1 MPAPGATDPAD
12 VEAHSRAKA
21 GLSRQLRQPR
31 REAADPSRGGSGYD
45 AWFRRQQLERA
56 AAGEDVAVSSASLR
70 RWNERLHPYR
80 HTGNKSRGRLVGID
94 LINAVSFLTAWPETY
109 IEELAVF
116 VYNEGG
122 PLFSRPALTE
132 RLQDLGITK
141 KRASTEAYQAQR
153 EDVQFRVWSYWNCPS
168 PLGVF
173 QVPRRKLIDV
183 DEFGIT
189 LEKCNRTGGWALKV
203 FRVRKD
209 GHYHHGSKITVL
221 FAIEPGDPALPPETR
236 GSVERPRRWIRC
248 IQGVG
253 TTTNVFRDFCDHICT
268 EIERFGVD
276 GTDDHRIFIWDNL
289 AAHHSA
295 YVHQTVTGRDGP
307 RRFSIVARPQ
317 YHPKYGPIEY
327 KICELTNILRDRKQP
342 DWNMRM
348 LEDGIYQAAMSI
360 KSFDS
365 TFVHCGYRWA

>member
-1 MPAPGATDPAD
+1 MPSPSSQHGQRRT
-12 VEAHSRAKA
+12 SRSSLSSFITRA
-21 GLSRQLRQPR
+21 GLSYRGRHSPRGCRSSGSRRKEPR
-31 REAADPSRGGSGYD
+31 RRPTKRNARTSSSAYGLFGIARRLSEYSRCLD
-45 AWFRRQQLERA
+45 
-56 AAGEDVAVSSASLR
+56 VSS
-70 RWNERLHPYR
+70 
-80 HTGNKSRGRLVGID
+80 
-94 LINAVSFLTAWPETY
+94 
-109 IEELAVF
+109 
-116 VYNEGG
+116 
-122 PLFSRPALTE
+122 
-132 RLQDLGITK
+132 
-141 KRASTEAYQAQR
+141 ST
-153 EDVQFRVWSYWNCPS
+153 
-168 PLGVF
+168 
-173 QVPRRKLIDV
+173 V
-183 DEFGIT
+183 DELGIT

-221 FAIEPGDPALPPETR
+221 FAIELGDPALPPETR

-253 TTTNVFRDFCDHICT
+253 TTTNVFRNFCDHICT

-289 AAHHSA
+289 AAHHSV

-327 KICELTNILRDRKQP
+327 KICELTNILSDQKQP
-342 DWNMRM
+342 DWNMQM

-360 KSFDS
+360 KTFDS
-365 TFVHCGYRWA
+365 TFIHCGYRWA